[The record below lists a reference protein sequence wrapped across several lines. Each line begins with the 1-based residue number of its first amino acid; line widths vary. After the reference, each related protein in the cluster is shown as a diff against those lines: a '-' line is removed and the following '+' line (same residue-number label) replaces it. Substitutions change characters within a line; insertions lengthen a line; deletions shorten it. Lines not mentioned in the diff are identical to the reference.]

1 MRKRDG
7 VVVAV
12 LVAAAVT
19 SLLQWKRKQ
28 SKEEKE
34 NPKPLPLQVETK
46 KKKKQEGVLGAIGD
60 TPLIRIR
67 SLSDATGCEVTNW
80 HNSFLK
86 P

>member
-19 SLLQWKRKQ
+19 SFLQWKRKQ
-28 SKEEKE
+28 SKEVIME
-34 NPKPLPLQVETK
+34 PLPLQVETKKK

-67 SLSDATGCEVTNW
+67 SLSEATSCEVRNR
-80 HNSFLK
+80 HKFIA
-86 P
+86 